1 MGNIN
6 YEHTSLFIEDLLNDT
21 DFVDLR
27 KYAKEND
34 VPIMN
39 SQTKAF
45 IISILKIA
53 KPKKIL
59 EIGTAIGYSSLCFKK
74 YTGADITSIELD
86 KEIADIARKNFE
98 KYNVNVNLIND
109 DAMKALRNINQGFDF
124 VFIDANKSRYLDYFK
139 ITSKL
144 LNEGGIIIADNVLFR
159 GEVCNDDIMEKRKNT
174 LVKRL
179 RNFLAYIT
187 DLGDF
192 TTSVIPIGDGLTLSV
207 RRDNDR

>member
-21 DFVDLR
+21 DFVELR

-59 EIGTAIGYSSLCFKK
+59 EIGTAIGYSSLCFKNILVR
-74 YTGADITSIELD
+74 TLQ
-86 KEIADIARKNFE
+86 
-98 KYNVNVNLIND
+98 
-109 DAMKALRNINQGFDF
+109 ALN
-124 VFIDANKSRYLDYFK
+124 
-139 ITSKL
+139 
-144 LNEGGIIIADNVLFR
+144 
-159 GEVCNDDIMEKRKNT
+159 
-174 LVKRL
+174 
-179 RNFLAYIT
+179 
-187 DLGDF
+187 
-192 TTSVIPIGDGLTLSV
+192 
-207 RRDNDR
+207 

>member
-6 YEHTSLFIEDLLNDT
+6 YDYTSLFIEDLLNDI
-21 DFVDLR
+21 DFIDIR
-27 KYAKEND
+27 KYAIEND

-39 SQTKAF
+39 IQTKEL
-45 IISILKIA
+45 IISILQIA

-74 YTGADITSIELD
+74 YTGADITTIELD
-86 KEIADIARKNFE
+86 TATAEIAKENFK
-98 KYNVNVNLIND
+98 KYNVNINLIND
-109 DAMKALRNINQGFDF
+109 DAMKALRNIDQGFDF

-139 ITSKL
+139 LTSKL
-144 LNEGGIIIADNVLFR
+144 LNKGGIIIADNVLFR

-187 DLGDF
+187 DLEDF

-207 RRDNDR
+207 RRDNDW